1 MKELNLTNVEPEKGF
16 GGPEPGGYVLKI
28 INVEDVPGKEYLK
41 IDYDF
46 AEGEYANHYLSL
58 FDRFGFWGGTM
69 YKSYKDKSLGWFKAF
84 ISDVEA
90 SNPGYKWDNDE
101 KKLEGRLFGAVLG
114 AEEYRSNDGEVKES
128 LKVKRPPQRA
138 ALIPEFPAGTFS
150 ASRNWRCVALYNLE
164 YQGGNSAL
172 ITPSVPALSNP

>member
-46 AEGEYANHYLSL
+46 ADGEYANHYLSL
-58 FDRFGFWGGTM
+58 FDKFGFWGGTM
-69 YKSYKDKSLGWFKAF
+69 YKSYKEKSLGWFKAF

-90 SNPGYKWDNDE
+90 SNSGYKWDNDE
-101 KKLEGRLFGAVLG
+101 KKLEGKLFGAVLG
-114 AEEYRSNDGEVKES
+114 SEEYRSNDGEIKES
-128 LKVKRPPQRA
+128 LKVKKTLPVQDIRDGKFK
-138 ALIPEFPAGTFS
+138 IPKLKKLEESNTSNEVVDAS
-150 ASRNWRCVALYNLE
+150 A
-164 YQGGNSAL
+164 Q
-172 ITPSVPALSNP
+172 IIDTDDIPF